1 MYSKN
6 RLADMSE
13 NKVQIKISQQS
24 THDTIK
30 NKSYSI
36 MITGA
41 TGFIGT
47 RLISHLS
54 KLGYSVKGMSR
65 RSLSDTVN
73 VKYVQ
78 TDVFDVTQLE
88 NTLTGIE
95 VAYYLLHSMEGSKDH
110 WKEFASREKIQAQNF
125 IAAAT
130 KAGVKRIIYLGG
142 LVNDSLDL
150 SPHMKSRKEV
160 GEILASGNIPLTE
173 LRASLIIGAQG
184 GSYAMLRYL
193 VERLPVMV
201 CPSWVKSLAQPIA
214 VDDVIEYLS
223 GCMIHPETVG
233 KIYEIGGKDKM
244 TYEQLM
250 RVYAKYLNKK
260 LFVIEI
266 PFLTTRLSSYWVDL
280 ITPVKASLARPL
292 IDSLVHDT
300 VVTDNSITKIIPLQL
315 KSVRDAIDVATKE
328 IRENPPTTPIREE
341 RTGFKVN
348 QKLLLVSLIAMAI
361 VGTTYYWLDDRTELF
376 EPIWILAGVLWYITI
391 IAAIVFVK
399 SKTRLGFLIG
409 GILSWITLAFWLFDN
424 FYVVFETSL
433 IIDKPNELITIRNFI
448 WAALSTLAVI
458 ASHNTFHKI
467 IDYQYKGKPI

>member
-1 MYSKN
+1 MINEPNQKG
-6 RLADMSE
+6 
-13 NKVQIKISQQS
+13 IKIKMSPQS
-24 THDTIK
+24 ITDIRIK
-30 NKSYSI
+30 DKPYSI
-36 MITGA
+36 MVTGA

-54 KLGYSVKGMSR
+54 KLGYSVKGMTR
-65 RSLSDTVN
+65 RNLPDTKN

-78 TDVFDVTQLE
+78 ADVFDVTQLE
-88 NTLTGIE
+88 KGLEGVE

-110 WKEFASREKIQAQNF
+110 WKEFASRERTQAQNF
-125 IAAAT
+125 LRAAT

-142 LVNDSLDL
+142 LVNDSLEL
-150 SPHMKSRKEV
+150 SPHMSSRKEV
-160 GEILASGNIPLTE
+160 GEILASGDISVTE

-193 VERLPVMV
+193 VEKLPVMV

-214 VDDVIEYLS
+214 VDDVVDYLA
-223 GCMIHPETVG
+223 GCMENSETAG
-233 KIYEIGGKDKM
+233 NTYEIGGKDKM
-244 TYEQLM
+244 TYEQIM
-250 RVYAKYLNKK
+250 RVYAKYLDKS
-260 LFVIEI
+260 LFVIQI

-300 VVTDNSITKIIPLQL
+300 IVTNNSITKIIPLQL
-315 KSVRDAIDVATKE
+315 KSVRDAIDIATKE
-328 IRENPPTTPIREE
+328 IIEKPPNAPLREE
-341 RTGFKVN
+341 RTGFKIN
-348 QKLLLVSLIAMAI
+348 QKLLLASLIAMAI
-361 VGTTYYWLDDRTELF
+361 VGTTYYWLDDRVELF
-376 EPIWILAGVLWYITI
+376 QPIWLLAGIFWYIAI

-424 FYVVFETSL
+424 FYVLFETSL

-467 IDYQYKGKPI
+467 IDYQFKGKPI

>member
-1 MYSKN
+1 M
-6 RLADMSE
+6 L
-13 NKVQIKISQQS
+13 QQS
-24 THDTIK
+24 TDTSIRSK
-30 NKSYSI
+30 PYSI
-36 MITGA
+36 MVTGA

-47 RLISHLS
+47 RLISHIS

-65 RSLSDTVN
+65 RMIPDTSN

-78 TDVFDVTQLE
+78 ADVFDVTQLK
-88 NTLTGIE
+88 NALTGVE

-110 WKEFASREKIQAQNF
+110 WKEFASREKTQAQNF
-125 IAAAT
+125 LKAAT
-130 KAGVKRIIYLGG
+130 DAGVKRIIYLGG

-160 GEILASGNIPLTE
+160 GEILASGNIPITE

-193 VERLPVMV
+193 VERLPIMV

-223 GCMIHPETVG
+223 GCMMHPETAG
-233 KIYEIGGKDKM
+233 KIYEIGGKDKI

-250 RVYAKYLNKK
+250 RVYAKYLNKS

-300 VVTDNSITKIIPLQL
+300 VVTDNSIAEIMPMRL
-315 KSVRDAIDVATKE
+315 KSVRDAIDIATKE
-328 IRENPPTTPIREE
+328 IREKPPTTPLREE
-341 RTGFKVN
+341 RTGFKIN
-348 QKLLLVSLIAMAI
+348 QKLLLASLIAMAI

-376 EPIWILAGVLWYITI
+376 EPVWILAGALWYITI

-409 GILSWITLAFWLFDN
+409 GVLSWMTLAFWLFDN

-433 IIDKPNELITIRNFI
+433 LIDKPNELITIRNFI

-467 IDYQYKGKPI
+467 IDYQFKGKPI

>member
-1 MYSKN
+1 MTKN
-6 RLADMSE
+6 NEGMW
-13 NKVQIKISQQS
+13 SQS
-24 THDTIK
+24 IETFRK
-30 NKSYSI
+30 NKRYNI
-36 MITGA
+36 MVTGA

-47 RLISHLS
+47 RLISRLS
-54 KLGYSVKGMSR
+54 KQGYSVKGMSR
-65 RSLSDTVN
+65 KNIPDTLN
-73 VKYVQ
+73 VKYVKAN
-78 TDVFDVTQLE
+78 VFDVEQLE
-88 NTLTGIE
+88 EALEGTE
-95 VAYYLLHSMEGSKDH
+95 VAYYLLHSMEGSKNH

-125 IAAAT
+125 LKAAT
-130 KAGVKRIIYLGG
+130 NAEVKRIIYLGG
-142 LVNDSLDL
+142 LVNDSLEL

-160 GEILASGNIPLTE
+160 GEILASGDIPVTE

-223 GCMIHPETVG
+223 GCMTHLETTG
-233 KIYEIGGKDKM
+233 KVYEIGGKDRM
-244 TYEQLM
+244 TYEELM
-250 RVYAKYLNKK
+250 RVYAKYLNKS
-260 LFVIEI
+260 LFVIQI

-300 VVTDNSITKIIPLQL
+300 VVTNDSLTKIIPLQL
-315 KSVRDAIDVATKE
+315 KSVRDAIDIATRE
-328 IRENPPTTPIREE
+328 IRENPPDTPLREE
-341 RTGFKVN
+341 RTGFKIN
-348 QKLLLVSLIAMAI
+348 QKLLLASLIAMAI
-361 VGTTYYWLDDRTELF
+361 VGTTYYWLDDRVELF
-376 EPIWILAGVLWYITI
+376 EPVWILAGIFWYITI

-409 GILSWITLAFWLFDN
+409 GVLSWITLAFWLFDN

-458 ASHNTFHKI
+458 GSHNTFHKI

>member
-1 MYSKN
+1 
-6 RLADMSE
+6 MSL
-13 NKVQIKISQQS
+13 QSITDIRIK
-24 THDTIK
+24 DK
-30 NKSYSI
+30 PYSI
-36 MITGA
+36 MVTGA

-54 KLGYSVKGMSR
+54 KLGHSVKGMSR
-65 RSLSDTVN
+65 RSISDTRN

-88 NTLTGIE
+88 KGLEGIE
-95 VAYYLLHSMEGSKDH
+95 IAYYLLHSMEGSKDH

-125 IAAAT
+125 LKAAT

-142 LVNDSLDL
+142 LVNDSLEL
-150 SPHMKSRKEV
+150 SPHMRSRKEV
-160 GEILASGNIPLTE
+160 GEILASGDIQVTE

-214 VDDVIEYLS
+214 VDDVIDYLA
-223 GCMIHPETVG
+223 GCMENSETAG
-233 KIYEIGGKDKM
+233 NIYEIGGKDKM
-244 TYEQLM
+244 TYEQIM
-250 RVYAKYLNKK
+250 RVYAKYLNKS
-260 LFVIEI
+260 LFVIPI

-300 VVTDNSITKIIPLQL
+300 IVTNNTITKIIQLQL
-315 KSVRDAIDVATKE
+315 KSVRDAIDIATKE
-328 IRENPPTTPIREE
+328 IRENPPDTPSREE
-341 RTGFKVN
+341 RTGFKIN
-348 QKLLLVSLIAMAI
+348 QKFLLASLIAMAL

-376 EPIWILAGVLWYITI
+376 EPVWILAGILWYIAI

-409 GILSWITLAFWLFDN
+409 GVLSWITLAFWLFDN

-467 IDYQYKGKPI
+467 IDYQFKGKPI

>member
-1 MYSKN
+1 MSKN
-6 RLADMSE
+6 E
-13 NKVQIKISQQS
+13 IKTEMIQQS
-24 THDTIK
+24 NDTTK
-30 NKSYSI
+30 NKPYSI
-36 MITGA
+36 MVTGA
-41 TGFIGT
+41 TGFIGA

-65 RSLSDTVN
+65 QEVSDTSN

-78 TDVFDVTQLE
+78 ADVFDLAQLE
-88 NTLTGIE
+88 NALAGIE
-95 VAYYLLHSMEGSKDH
+95 IAYYLLHSMEGNKAQ

-125 IAAAT
+125 LDAAT

-160 GEILASGNIPLTE
+160 GEILASGNIPVTE

-214 VDDVIEYLS
+214 VDDVIQYLA
-223 GCMIHPETVG
+223 GCMTHDETAG
-233 KIYEIGGKDKM
+233 KIYEIGGKEKIS
-244 TYEQLM
+244 YEQLM

-260 LFVIEI
+260 LLVVEI

-280 ITPVKASLARPL
+280 VTPVKASLARPL

-315 KSVRDAIDVATKE
+315 KSVRDAIDTATNE
-328 IRENPPTTPIREE
+328 IRENPPKTPLREE
-341 RTGFKVN
+341 RTGFKIN

-361 VGTTYYWLDDRTELF
+361 VGTTYYWLDDRTELY
-376 EPIWILAGVLWYITI
+376 EPAWIMAGIFWYIATI
-391 IAAIVFVK
+391 TAIVFVK

-448 WAALSTLAVI
+448 WAALSSVAAI